1 MAPVLGIVQEWLER
15 RVLVGALVRRALIAR
30 YRGTSLGFL
39 WSFLHP
45 AVLFGAYALVFG
57 VYVRVDVERYPAF
70 LCAGLLPWTW
80 FAQAVA
86 IGTTSILGDAP
97 FVRQGAFSPAVSPL
111 VVALSTFVNFVLGLP
126 VLVLA
131 LLLLGAPPTPW
142 LALAPVVAAIQLL
155 FVTGVSLGLGAL
167 CVRFRDT
174 VQLVQSTLPIL
185 FLLTPVAYPAALVPE
200 PWAWGVRLNP
210 LAHLVQA
217 WQAVLLGRPPEP
229 VGLAVAAAC
238 GLLACLVG
246 AWTLEAL
253 RDRIPEE
260 L

>member
-1 MAPVLGIVQEWLER
+1 MARVRAILREWLER
-15 RVLVGALVRRALIAR
+15 RVLVAALVRRALIAR

-39 WSFLHP
+39 WTFLHP
-45 AVLFGAYALVFG
+45 AMLFAAYALVFG

-80 FAQAVA
+80 FAQAAA
-86 IGTTSILGDAP
+86 IGTTSVLADAP
-97 FVRQGAFSPAVSPL
+97 FVRQGAFSPALSPL
-111 VVALSTFVNFVLGLP
+111 VTSLSTCVNFLLGLP

-131 LLLLGAPPTPW
+131 LALLGAPPTRW
-142 LALAPVVAAIQLL
+142 LALAPLVGAIQLL
-155 FVTGVSLGLGAL
+155 FITGVSLGLGAL

-174 VQLVQSTLPIL
+174 IQLVQSTLPIL
-185 FLLTPVAYPAALVPE
+185 FLLTPVAYPAAMVPGRWS
-200 PWAWGVRLNP
+200 WAVELNP
-210 LAHLVQA
+210 LAHLVGA

-229 VGLAVAAAC
+229 RALLLALAAA
-238 GLLACLVG
+238 LVACVGG